1 MSATD
6 SRPEGDRKGIGHGA
20 MRLSRRQVVRL
31 LAGVGLAPLLPSIGR
46 RGAWT
51 RQAWAQTDWASGGTA
66 AMTDKAS
73 YPDPFETIDD
83 LCQLVAT
90 TTAGP
95 CTTETDLLRE
105 DVSEGWTGIPVRLA
119 LKVVDASC
127 NPVAGATVNIWHT
140 NIEGSY
146 SGQTPSNGFC
156 LLDQSYASQDFFRGV
171 QVTADD
177 GTVFFDTCFPGWY
190 SGRAIHIHF
199 QVKQGGTSY
208 RISQLF
214 FPEDVT
220 SDIFANHPEYV
231 PYGQPN
237 VTFANDGIV
246 AAIPAAQ
253 LNRHLLTVAR
263 MTDGAML
270 ASKVVT
276 VINQAPT
283 PAVTPTASQ
292 VSTPTPTPSATP
304 SVVSTPATCTGD
316 CDGDGSVSVD
326 ELVRGVNMALGND
339 EVSACAAFDA
349 DGNGAVAIDEIV
361 SAVNAALNGCR

>member
-1 MSATD
+1 MSTWNFRAIWTGFD
-6 SRPEGDRKGIGHGA
+6 AG
-20 MRLSRRQVVRL
+20 LSRRQAIRL
-31 LAGVGLAPLLPSIGR
+31 LAGVGLVPLLPSIGL
-46 RGAWT
+46 RGRLGWA
-51 RQAWAQTDWASGGTA
+51 APAAAQTDWASGGTA
-66 AMTDKAS
+66 AMTGKAT

-83 LCQLVAT
+83 VCALVAT

-95 CTTETDLLRE
+95 CTTETDLQRE

-127 NPVAGATVNIWHT
+127 NPVGGATVKIWHT

-171 QVTADD
+171 QITGDD

-199 QVKQGGTSY
+199 QVKQGNTSY

-220 SDIFANHPEYV
+220 ADIFANHPEYA

-237 VTFANDGIV
+237 VTFSNDGIV

-253 LNRHLLTVAR
+253 LDRHLLSVAR
-263 MTDGAML
+263 MSDGAML

-283 PAVTPTASQ
+283 PVATPTASE
-292 VSTPTPTPSATP
+292 VGTPTPTATATA
-304 SVVSTPATCTGD
+304 VSTPAGCAGD
-316 CDGDGSVSVD
+316 CSGDDAVSVD
-326 ELVRGVNMALGND
+326 ELVRGVGMALGNG
-339 EVSACAAFDA
+339 EVSECAAFDI
-349 DGNGAVAIDEIV
+349 DGNSAITIDEIV
-361 SAVNAALNGCR
+361 SAVDAALNGCR